1 MVVGLATVDL
11 YLAGVQGLKEKRGV
25 VRRVLERTRN
35 RFPVSAAE
43 VDHLDLHQ
51 KATIGFA
58 VVSNDA
64 RVADSILNQVMDYV
78 ESLHLAEITRADLE
92 ILHV

>member
-1 MVVGLATVDL
+1 MVVGLGTVDL
-11 YLAGVQGLKEKRGV
+11 YIPGVQGLKEKRGV
-25 VRRVLERTRN
+25 VRRVVERTRS

-64 RVADSILNQVMDYV
+64 KLADSILNRVVDFI
-78 ESLHLAEITRADLE
+78 EDLHLAEVTRVDLE
-92 ILHV
+92 VLHV

>member
-1 MVVGLATVDL
+1 MVVGLGTLEL
-11 YLAGVQGLKEKRGV
+11 YIPGVQGLKEKRGV
-25 VRRVLERTRN
+25 VRRVVERTRS
-35 RFPVSAAE
+35 RFPVSVAE

-64 RVADSILNQVMDYV
+64 KLADSILNRVVDFI
-78 ESLHLAEITRADLE
+78 EDLHLAQVTKADLE
-92 ILHV
+92 VLHV

>member
-1 MVVGLATVDL
+1 MVVGLGTLEL
-11 YLAGVQGLKEKRGV
+11 YIPGVQGLKEKRGV
-25 VRRVLERTRN
+25 VRRVVERTRS
-35 RFPVSAAE
+35 RFPVSVAE

-64 RVADSILNQVMDYV
+64 KLADSILNRVVDFI
-78 ESLHLAEITRADLE
+78 EDLHLAEVIRADLE
-92 ILHV
+92 VLHV

>member
-1 MVVGLATVDL
+1 MVVGLATVEL
-11 YLAGVQGLKEKRGV
+11 HLAGVQGLKEKRGV

-43 VDHLDLHQ
+43 VDNLDLHQ
-51 KATIGFA
+51 KATLGFA

-78 ESLHLAEITRADLE
+78 EELHLAEVTRADLE

>member
-1 MVVGLATVDL
+1 MVVGLGTVDL
-11 YLAGVQGLKEKRGV
+11 YLPGVQGLKEKRGV
-25 VRRVLERTRN
+25 VRRVVERTRN
-35 RFPVSAAE
+35 RFPVSMAE
-43 VDHLDLHQ
+43 VASLDLHQ

-64 RVADSILNQVMDYV
+64 RVADSILNKVVDYV
-78 ESLHLAEITRADLE
+78 EELHLAEITRADLE

>member
-1 MVVGLATVDL
+1 MVVGLGTIDL
-11 YLAGVQGLKEKRGV
+11 HLAGVQGLKEKRGV

-43 VDHLDLHQ
+43 VDNLDLHQ
-51 KATIGFA
+51 KATLGFA

-64 RVADSILNQVMDYV
+64 RVADSILNQVVDYV
-78 ESLHLAEITRADLE
+78 EGLHLAEITRADLE

>member
-1 MVVGLATVDL
+1 MVVGLGTVDL
-11 YLAGVQGLKEKRGV
+11 YLPGVQGLKEKRGV
-25 VRRVLERTRN
+25 VRRVVERTRN
-35 RFPVSAAE
+35 RFPVSMAE
-43 VDHLDLHQ
+43 VDSLDLHQ

-64 RVADSILNQVMDYV
+64 RVADSILNKVVDYV
-78 ESLHLAEITRADLE
+78 EELHLAEITRADLE